1 MQQFRDRVAVITGG
15 ASGIGYAT
23 AERLAGEG
31 MKIVIA
37 DVEPGALEAA
47 VKKLEGKGASVL
59 GVRTD
64 VSKAEDIERLAQKT
78 LERFG
83 GVHVLFNNAGVAV
96 TGETWENSLS
106 DWEWVVG
113 VNLWGVV
120 YGIRTF
126 VPIMLRQNEPA
137 HVVSTASMA
146 GLTSNPGMAV
156 YNVTKHAVVTISE
169 TLHHDLAL
177 RGAPI
182 KASVL
187 CPGFINTRI
196 MDSARNRQSDAKH
209 DPPTTPEA
217 SALGASI
224 ELALREGINQGFP
237 PSFVADR
244 VFEAIRD
251 EKFYIFAAQPEIL
264 DAVKQRLDEVGAQ
277 RNPGTPTVLT
287 E

>member
-1 MQQFRDRVAVITGG
+1 MRQFRDRVAVVTGG
-15 ASGIGYAT
+15 ASGIGFAT
-23 AERLAGEG
+23 AERLAAEG
-31 MKIVIA
+31 MKIVVA
-37 DVEPGALEAA
+37 DIEPAALDTA
-47 VKKLEGKGASVL
+47 VKKLEASGAAVL
-59 GVRTD
+59 GIRTD
-64 VSKAEDIERLAQKT
+64 VSRAEEVEHLAQQT
-78 LERFG
+78 LEHFG

-96 TGETWENSLS
+96 TGEAWENSAA
-106 DWEWVVG
+106 DWEWVLG

-120 YGIRTF
+120 HGIRTF
-126 VPIMLRQNEPA
+126 VPILLRQNEPA
-137 HVVSTASMA
+137 HVISTASMA

-156 YNVTKHAVVTISE
+156 YNVTKHAVVTLSE

-177 RGAPI
+177 RGSLV

-209 DPPTTPEA
+209 DPPTPEA

-224 ELALREGINQGFP
+224 ELALREGISQGYA
-237 PSFVADR
+237 PSQVAEK

-251 EKFYIFAAQPEIL
+251 ERFYVFAAQPEIL
-264 DAVKQRLDEVGAQ
+264 DAVKLRLDEVGAQ
-277 RNPGTPTVLT
+277 KNPVTPTVLT

>member
-1 MQQFRDRVAVITGG
+1 MKQFRDRVAVITGG
-15 ASGIGYAT
+15 ASGIGFAT
-23 AERLAGEG
+23 AERLAAEG
-31 MKIVIA
+31 MKIVLA
-37 DVEPGALEAA
+37 DIEPSALEAA
-47 VKKLEGKGASVL
+47 AKKLESSGAAVL

-64 VSKAEDIERLAQKT
+64 VSKADDVERLAQRA

-83 GVHVLFNNAGVAV
+83 GVHVVFNNAGVAV
-96 TGETWENSLS
+96 TGEAWENSIA
-106 DWEWVVG
+106 DWEWVLG
-113 VNLWGVV
+113 VNLWGVIH
-120 YGIRTF
+120 GIRTF
-126 VPIMLRQNEPA
+126 VPILLRQNEPA

-156 YNVTKHAVVTISE
+156 YNVTKHAVVTLSE

-177 RGAPI
+177 RGSPV

-209 DPPTTPEA
+209 DPPTPEA

-224 ELALREGINQGFP
+224 ELALREGVATGFA
-237 PSFVADR
+237 PSHVAEK

-251 EKFYIFAAQPEIL
+251 ERFYIYAAQPEIL
-264 DAVKQRLDEVGAQ
+264 GAVKQRLDEVGAQ
-277 RNPGTPTVLT
+277 KNPVTPTVLT

>member
-1 MQQFRDRVAVITGG
+1 MKQFRDRVAVITGG
-15 ASGIGYAT
+15 ASGIGFAT
-23 AERLAGEG
+23 AERLAAEG

-37 DVEPGALEAA
+37 DVEPGALEPA
-47 VKKLEGKGASVL
+47 VQKLESGGAAVL

-64 VSKAEDIERLAQKT
+64 VSKAEDVERLAQKT

-83 GVHVLFNNAGVAV
+83 GVHVVFNNAGVAV
-96 TGETWENSLS
+96 TGEAWENSLA
-106 DWEWVVG
+106 DWEWVLG
-113 VNLWGVV
+113 VNLWGVIH
-120 YGIRTF
+120 GIRTF
-126 VPIMLRQNEPA
+126 VPILLRQNEPA

-156 YNVTKHAVVTISE
+156 YNVTKHAVVTLSE

-177 RGAPI
+177 RGSPV

-209 DPPTTPEA
+209 DPPTPEA

-224 ELALREGINQGFP
+224 ELALREGIAQGYA
-237 PSFVADR
+237 PSHVAER

-251 EKFYIFAAQPEIL
+251 ERFYVFAAQPEIL
-264 DAVKQRLDEVGAQ
+264 VAVKQRLDEVGAQ
-277 RNPGTPTVLT
+277 KNPVTPTVLT

>member
-1 MQQFRDRVAVITGG
+1 MKQFRDRVAVITGG
-15 ASGIGYAT
+15 ASGIGFAT
-23 AERLAGEG
+23 AERLAAEG
-31 MKIVIA
+31 MKIVLA
-37 DVEPGALEAA
+37 DIEPSALEAA
-47 VKKLEGKGASVL
+47 AKKLESSGAAVL

-64 VSKAEDIERLAQKT
+64 VSKADDVERLAQKA

-83 GVHVLFNNAGVAV
+83 GVHVVFNNAGVAV
-96 TGETWENSLS
+96 TGEAWENSIA
-106 DWEWVVG
+106 DWEWVLG
-113 VNLWGVV
+113 VNLWGVIH
-120 YGIRTF
+120 GIRTF
-126 VPIMLRQNEPA
+126 VPILLRQNEPA

-156 YNVTKHAVVTISE
+156 YNVTKHAVVTLSE

-177 RGAPI
+177 RGSPV

-209 DPPTTPEA
+209 DPPTPEA

-224 ELALREGINQGFP
+224 ELALREGVATGFA
-237 PSFVADR
+237 PSHVAEK

-251 EKFYIFAAQPEIL
+251 ERFYIYAAQPEIL
-264 DAVKQRLDEVGAQ
+264 GAVKQRLDEVGAQ
-277 RNPGTPTVLT
+277 KNPVTPTVLT

>member
-1 MQQFRDRVAVITGG
+1 MKQFRDRVAVITGG
-15 ASGIGYAT
+15 ASGIGFAT
-23 AERLAGEG
+23 AERLAAEG

-37 DVEPGALEAA
+37 DIEPGALEAA
-47 VKKLEGKGASVL
+47 VQKLQASGAAVL

-64 VSKAEDIERLAQKT
+64 VSKAEDVERLAQKA

-83 GVHVLFNNAGVAV
+83 GVHVVFNNAGVAV
-96 TGETWENSLS
+96 TGEAWENSIA
-106 DWEWVVG
+106 DWDWVLG

-120 YGIRTF
+120 HGIRTF

-177 RGAPI
+177 RGSPV
-182 KASVL
+182 KVSVL

-209 DPPTTPEA
+209 DPPTPEA

-224 ELALREGINQGFP
+224 ELALREGIRQGYA
-237 PSFVADR
+237 PSQVAEK

-251 EKFYIFAAQPEIL
+251 EKFYVFAAQPEIL
-264 DAVKQRLDEVGAQ
+264 AAVKQRLDEVGAQ
-277 RNPGTPTVLT
+277 KNPVTPTVLT

>member
-1 MQQFRDRVAVITGG
+1 MKQFRDRVAVITGG
-15 ASGIGYAT
+15 ASGIGFAT
-23 AERLAGEG
+23 AERLAAEG
-31 MKIVIA
+31 MKLVLA
-37 DVEPGALEAA
+37 DIESGALEAA
-47 VKKLEGKGASVL
+47 VKKLESGGAAVI

-64 VSKAEDIERLAQKT
+64 VSKADEVERLAQKT

-83 GVHVLFNNAGVAV
+83 GVHVVFNNAGVAI
-96 TGETWENSLS
+96 TGEAWENSVA
-106 DWEWVVG
+106 DWEWVLG
-113 VNLWGVV
+113 VNLWGVIH
-120 YGIRTF
+120 GIRTF
-126 VPIMLRQNEPA
+126 VPILLRQNEPA

-156 YNVTKHAVVTISE
+156 YNVTKHAVVTLSE

-177 RGAPI
+177 RGSPV

-196 MDSARNRQSDAKH
+196 MDSARNRQSDARR
-209 DPPTTPEA
+209 DPPTPDA

-224 ELALREGINQGFP
+224 ELALREGVRQGFAP
-237 PSFVADR
+237 GQVAQQ

-251 EKFYIFAAQPEIL
+251 ERFYIFAAQPEIFA
-264 DAVKQRLDEVGAQ
+264 AVRQRLDEVGAHK
-277 RNPGTPTVLT
+277 NPVTPTVLT

>member
-1 MQQFRDRVAVITGG
+1 MQELHGKVAVITGG
-15 ASGIGYAT
+15 ASGIGFAT
-23 AERLAGEG
+23 AERLAAEG

-47 VKKLEGKGASVL
+47 VKKLESGGAAVL

-64 VSKAEDIERLAQKT
+64 VSKADEVERLAQKT

-83 GVHVLFNNAGVAV
+83 SVHVVFNNAGVAV
-96 TGETWENSLS
+96 TGEAWENSLA
-106 DWEWVVG
+106 DWEWVLG
-113 VNLWGVV
+113 VNLWGVIH
-120 YGIRTF
+120 GIRTF
-126 VPIMLRQNEPA
+126 VPILLRQNEPA

-156 YNVTKHAVVTISE
+156 YNVTKHAVVTLSE

-177 RGAPI
+177 RGSPV

-209 DPPTTPEA
+209 DPPTPEA

-224 ELALREGINQGFP
+224 ELALREGIKQGYA
-237 PSFVADR
+237 PSHVAER

-251 EKFYIFAAQPEIL
+251 ERFYVFAAQPEIL
-264 DAVKQRLDEVGAQ
+264 AAVKQRLDEVAAQ
-277 RNPGTPTVLT
+277 KNPVTPTVLT

>member
-1 MQQFRDRVAVITGG
+1 MKQFRDRVAVITGG
-15 ASGIGYAT
+15 ASGIGFAT
-23 AERLAGEG
+23 AERLAAEG
-31 MKIVIA
+31 MKIVVA
-37 DVEPGALEAA
+37 DIEPGALEAA
-47 VKKLEGKGASVL
+47 VTKLESGGASVL

-64 VSKAEDIERLAQKT
+64 VSKAEDVERLAQKA

-83 GVHVLFNNAGVAV
+83 GVHVVFNNAGVAV
-96 TGETWENSLS
+96 TGEAWENSLA
-106 DWEWVVG
+106 DWEWVLG
-113 VNLWGVV
+113 VNLWGVIH
-120 YGIRTF
+120 GIRTF
-126 VPIMLRQNEPA
+126 VPILLRQNEPA

-156 YNVTKHAVVTISE
+156 YNVTKHAVVTLSE

-177 RGAPI
+177 RGSPV

-209 DPPTTPEA
+209 DPPTPEA

-224 ELALREGINQGFP
+224 ELALREGISQGYA
-237 PSFVADR
+237 PSQVADE
-244 VFEAIRD
+244 VFKAIRD
-251 EKFYIFAAQPEIL
+251 ERFYIFAAQPEIL
-264 DAVKQRLDEVGAQ
+264 ATVKQRLDEVGAQ
-277 RNPGTPTVLT
+277 KNPVTPTVLT

>member
-1 MQQFRDRVAVITGG
+1 MKQFRDRVAVVTGG
-15 ASGIGYAT
+15 ASGIGFAT
-23 AERLAGEG
+23 AERLAAEG

-37 DVEPGALEAA
+37 DIEPGALEAA
-47 VKKLEGKGASVL
+47 VKKLETGGAAVL

-64 VSKAEDIERLAQKT
+64 VSKAEEVERLAQKT

-96 TGETWENSLS
+96 TGEAWENSLG
-106 DWEWVVG
+106 DWEWVLG
-113 VNLWGVV
+113 VNLWGVIH
-120 YGIRTF
+120 GIRTF
-126 VPIMLRQNEPA
+126 VPILLRQNEPA

-156 YNVTKHAVVTISE
+156 YNVTKHAVVTLSE

-177 RGAPI
+177 RGSPV

-196 MDSARNRQSDAKH
+196 MDSARNRQSDARH
-209 DPPTTPEA
+209 DPPTPEA

-224 ELALREGINQGFP
+224 ELALREGISQGYA
-237 PSFVADR
+237 PSQVAER

-251 EKFYIFAAQPEIL
+251 EKFYVFAAQPEIL
-264 DAVKQRLDEVGAQ
+264 DAVKLRLDEVGTQ
-277 RNPGTPTVLT
+277 KNPVTPTVLI

>member
-1 MQQFRDRVAVITGG
+1 MKGLTDKRVVITGG
-15 ASGIGYAT
+15 ASGIGFAT
-23 AERLAGEG
+23 AERLAAEG

-37 DVEPGALEAA
+37 DIEPGALEAA
-47 VKKLEGKGASVL
+47 VKRLEAGGTAVL

-64 VSKAEDIERLAQKT
+64 VSKAEEVERLAQKT

-83 GVHVLFNNAGVAV
+83 GVHVVFNNAGVAV
-96 TGETWENSLS
+96 TGEAWENSLA
-106 DWEWVVG
+106 DWEWVLG
-113 VNLWGVV
+113 VNLWGVIH
-120 YGIRTF
+120 GIRTF
-126 VPIMLRQNEPA
+126 VPILLRQNEPA

-156 YNVTKHAVVTISE
+156 YNVTKHAVVTLSE

-177 RGAPI
+177 RGSPV

-196 MDSARNRQSDAKH
+196 MDSARNRLGDARH
-209 DPPTTPEA
+209 DPPTPEA

-224 ELALREGINQGFP
+224 ELALREGISQGYA
-237 PSFVADR
+237 PSQVAEK

-251 EKFYIFAAQPEIL
+251 EKFYVFAAQPEIL
-264 DAVKQRLDEVGAQ
+264 AAVKLRLDEVGAQ
-277 RNPGTPTVLT
+277 KNPVTPTVLI